1 MAQLISIKDT
11 RDKLA
16 DIVNEVAFGNNTFI
30 ITKFGEPK
38 AMIVP
43 IQNTKK
49 DTSWIKESSG
59 AWSNRTD
66 IKDSNKWVENLRAK
80 MSTRQ

>member
-11 RDKLA
+11 RDRLA
-16 DIVNEVAFGNNTFI
+16 DIVNEVAFGDSTFI

-43 IQNTKK
+43 FSKSKANNSAIEETF
-49 DTSWIKESSG
+49 G
-59 AWSNRTD
+59 AWAKRDD
-66 IKDSNKWVENLRAK
+66 IKDSGKWVENLRAK
-80 MSTRQ
+80 MSVRQ